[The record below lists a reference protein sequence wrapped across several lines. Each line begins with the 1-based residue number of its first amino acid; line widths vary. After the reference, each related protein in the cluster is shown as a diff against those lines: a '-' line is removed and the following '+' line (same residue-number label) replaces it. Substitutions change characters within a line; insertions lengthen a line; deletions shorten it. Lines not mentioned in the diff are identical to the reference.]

1 MNTMI
6 DIADIRDYASGS
18 LDQFHKRQAESLEKV
33 FASRDV
39 LLRRIARN
47 LEDLPTLTL
56 SEAVRLETAR
66 CLQKSADFT
75 EDLKGLALHICKS
88 FAGRKSSADGID
100 LEFERDGTYYIVAI
114 KSGPNWGNSRQISK
128 MRDDFN
134 KAKRILRTNAARRN
148 IEAINGCCYGKVAR
162 EDKGDY
168 LLLCGQSFWSFISG
182 IESLYLD
189 IIEPIG
195 REARAPNEEVELL
208 YAGLVNKLTGEVV
221 SQFCD
226 ANGLIDWPALVRFN
240 SGRAVPR

>member
-1 MNTMI
+1 MNTTI
-6 DIADIRDYASGS
+6 DIADIRDYASES
-18 LDQFHKRQAESLEKV
+18 IERFHKRQAESLKRV

-75 EDLKGLALHICKS
+75 EDLKGLALYVCKS

-148 IEAINGCCYGKVAR
+148 IAAINGCCYGKVAN

-221 SQFCD
+221 NQFCD

-240 SGRAVPR
+240 SSRTTQR